1 MSIDT
6 AALTNGLVTSIMLL
20 CSQLLVFA
28 LDYYPHLFLSPFGH
42 IIQDATAQSSTQN
55 GPPSGFIEILDPS
68 PSGAITIHKPRTV
81 TPFEIDDSV
90 YAVITGDGNS
100 STLLSIA
107 NITNPNSP
115 SVTSYSN
122 TSSGLGNI
130 FYSHVF
136 TINGS
141 TYVIVSGNAADN
153 IGIINITNPLS
164 PVHLVTISDDEHTK
178 LNNPR
183 GITTTTIGSSTYA
196 LVTTFVGDGVQ
207 IINVTDPSNPS
218 AVSNIKDRVDGYEE
232 LDGASS
238 ITTTTIGSSTYAL
251 VTAFVDDGVQIINI
265 TNPAIPSPVANI
277 TDGDDYPILNG
288 SRAITTVTLD
298 SFTYALVAAFDDNG
312 TQIINITNP
321 AIPSPV
327 ANITD
332 GDDYPILNGSRA
344 ITTVTLDSF
353 TYALVTA
360 FNDNGIQIINITN
373 PASPSPAANIT
384 YDATDYA
391 KLRGPYGISTTTINS
406 SIYALV
412 ASYNA
417 GLQIVKISSITA
429 IPDKTAPN
437 ITSSATINPR
447 LISVDFDEPI
457 QIAQGAHESISITSS
472 STVFLIDELSIRN
485 ETTLEISLL
494 SSLKSNATPQI
505 VFNTTN
511 PSAPI
516 ITDLAGN
523 ALENVTVTALDKIP
537 PSIKSAMQISSSL
550 IVVDFDEPIF
560 TPALGGFHP
569 RPTVNMR
576 SQDPSLI
583 NGSNTLEISG
593 TFPAHAILNISIPGA
608 NIMDAAGNNF
618 TRGSILTNNTFNLF
632 PYTISELEII
642 VPYNNT
648 IDLNTL
654 SASDY
659 TVSFAPGQTS
669 PISAVT
675 LSSDATEVIITMN
688 TPFGTDAT
696 PTIEQTGEILNTNG
710 KNISIGKITAEDRAP
725 PNLVSAISSSSSSI
739 KVTFSEKMAP
749 SFTAVDRYDVS
760 GATVIST
767 HPSHDSKSIILNTS
781 LFVRASIQIDTLIE
795 DANQNKLP
803 PVTTSVIKN

>member
-1 MSIDT
+1 M
-6 AALTNGLVTSIMLL
+6 
-20 CSQLLVFA
+20 FA
-28 LDYYPHLFLSPFGH
+28 
-42 IIQDATAQSSTQN
+42 
-55 GPPSGFIEILDPS
+55 
-68 PSGAITIHKPRTV
+68 
-81 TPFEIDDSV
+81 
-90 YAVITGDGNS
+90 
-100 STLLSIA
+100 
-107 NITNPNSP
+107 
-115 SVTSYSN
+115 
-122 TSSGLGNI
+122 
-130 FYSHVF
+130 
-136 TINGS
+136 
-141 TYVIVSGNAADN
+141 
-153 IGIINITNPLS
+153 
-164 PVHLVTISDDEHTK
+164 
-178 LNNPR
+178 
-183 GITTTTIGSSTYA
+183 
-196 LVTTFVGDGVQ
+196 
-207 IINVTDPSNPS
+207 
-218 AVSNIKDRVDGYEE
+218 
-232 LDGASS
+232 
-238 ITTTTIGSSTYAL
+238 
-251 VTAFVDDGVQIINI
+251 
-265 TNPAIPSPVANI
+265 
-277 TDGDDYPILNG
+277 
-288 SRAITTVTLD
+288 
-298 SFTYALVAAFDDNG
+298 
-312 TQIINITNP
+312 
-321 AIPSPV
+321 
-327 ANITD
+327 
-332 GDDYPILNGSRA
+332 
-344 ITTVTLDSF
+344 VTLDSF

-648 IDLNTL
+648 ISLNTL

-659 TVSFAPGQTS
+659 TVSLAPGQIS

-688 TPFGTDAT
+688 TRFGTDAT

-710 KNISIGKITAEDRAP
+710 KNISMGRITAEDRAP
-725 PNLVSAISSSSSSI
+725 PYLVSAITTGHSTI
-739 KVTFSEKMAP
+739 IVTFSEKMAP

-760 GATVIST
+760 GTTLIST
-767 HPSHDSKSIILNTS
+767 HPSPDSKSIILNTS

-795 DANQNKLP
+795 DANQNKLTP
-803 PVTTSVIKN
+803 ATQPVVKNR

>member
-1 MSIDT
+1 MI
-6 AALTNGLVTSIMLL
+6 
-20 CSQLLVFA
+20 
-28 LDYYPHLFLSPFGH
+28 P
-42 IIQDATAQSSTQN
+42 
-55 GPPSGFIEILDPS
+55 
-68 PSGAITIHKPRTV
+68 
-81 TPFEIDDSV
+81 
-90 YAVITGDGNS
+90 VITGDGNS

-122 TSSGLGNI
+122 TSSGLGDI

-353 TYALVTA
+353 TYAIVTA

-384 YDATDYA
+384 YDATNYA

-457 QIAQGAHESISITSS
+457 QIAPGAHDSISITSS

-550 IVVDFDEPIF
+550 IVVDFDEPLFVEPIIPSDPSFIF
-560 TPALGGFHP
+560 PF
-569 RPTVNMR
+569 PTVNGITKL
-576 SQDPSLI
+576 PSLI

-593 TFPAHAILNISIPGA
+593 TFPAHAILNITIRGA

-648 IDLNTL
+648 IDSNTL

-669 PISAVT
+669 TISAVT
-675 LSSDATEVIITMN
+675 LSSDPTEVIILMQIPN
-688 TPFGTDAT
+688 
-696 PTIEQTGEILNTNG
+696 
-710 KNISIGKITAEDRAP
+710 TAE
-725 PNLVSAISSSSSSI
+725 
-739 KVTFSEKMAP
+739 
-749 SFTAVDRYDVS
+749 
-760 GATVIST
+760 
-767 HPSHDSKSIILNTS
+767 HDL
-781 LFVRASIQIDTLIE
+781 R
-795 DANQNKLP
+795 P
-803 PVTTSVIKN
+803 

>member
-1 MSIDT
+1 M
-6 AALTNGLVTSIMLL
+6 
-20 CSQLLVFA
+20 
-28 LDYYPHLFLSPFGH
+28 
-42 IIQDATAQSSTQN
+42 
-55 GPPSGFIEILDPS
+55 
-68 PSGAITIHKPRTV
+68 
-81 TPFEIDDSV
+81 
-90 YAVITGDGNS
+90 
-100 STLLSIA
+100 
-107 NITNPNSP
+107 
-115 SVTSYSN
+115 
-122 TSSGLGNI
+122 
-130 FYSHVF
+130 
-136 TINGS
+136 
-141 TYVIVSGNAADN
+141 
-153 IGIINITNPLS
+153 
-164 PVHLVTISDDEHTK
+164 
-178 LNNPR
+178 
-183 GITTTTIGSSTYA
+183 
-196 LVTTFVGDGVQ
+196 
-207 IINVTDPSNPS
+207 
-218 AVSNIKDRVDGYEE
+218 
-232 LDGASS
+232 
-238 ITTTTIGSSTYAL
+238 
-251 VTAFVDDGVQIINI
+251 
-265 TNPAIPSPVANI
+265 
-277 TDGDDYPILNG
+277 
-288 SRAITTVTLD
+288 
-298 SFTYALVAAFDDNG
+298 
-312 TQIINITNP
+312 
-321 AIPSPV
+321 
-327 ANITD
+327 
-332 GDDYPILNGSRA
+332 
-344 ITTVTLDSF
+344 
-353 TYALVTA
+353 
-360 FNDNGIQIINITN
+360 
-373 PASPSPAANIT
+373 
-384 YDATDYA
+384 
-391 KLRGPYGISTTTINS
+391 
-406 SIYALV
+406 

-457 QIAQGAHESISITSS
+457 QIAPGAHDSISITSS

-569 RPTVNMR
+569 FPTVNMR
-576 SQDPSLI
+576 SQYTSLI

-608 NIMDAAGNNF
+608 NIIDVAGNNF
-618 TRGSILTNNTFNLF
+618 AGGSILTNNTFNLF

-648 IDLNTL
+648 ISLNTL

-659 TVSFAPGQTS
+659 TVSLAPGQTS

-688 TPFGTDAT
+688 TRFGTDAT
-696 PTIEQTGEILNTNG
+696 PTIEQTGEILNTYG

-725 PNLVSAISSSSSSI
+725 PNVVSATLLSSFSI

-749 SFTAVDRYDVS
+749 PFTAVDRYDLS

-781 LFVRASIQIDTLIE
+781 QIVRGSIQIDPLIE
-795 DANQNKLP
+795 DANQNKITLIP
-803 PVTTSVIKN
+803 TRSIG

>member
-1 MSIDT
+1 MY
-6 AALTNGLVTSIMLL
+6 AVA
-20 CSQLLVFA
+20 VFA
-28 LDYYPHLFLSPFGH
+28 LALLSPLPFLSPFDH

-68 PSGAITIHKPRTV
+68 PSGTITIHKPRTV

-115 SVTSYSN
+115 SVMSYSN
-122 TSSGLGNI
+122 TSSGLGDI

-183 GITTTTIGSSTYA
+183 GITTTTIGSSIYA

-353 TYALVTA
+353 TYAIVTA

-384 YDATDYA
+384 YDAADYA

-457 QIAQGAHESISITSS
+457 QIAPGAHDSISITSS

-537 PSIKSAMQISSSL
+537 PSMKSAMQISSSL
-550 IVVDFDEPIF
+550 IVVDFDEPLFVEPIF
-560 TPALGGFHP
+560 TSDPSLIFP
-569 RPTVNMR
+569 FPTVNGIPEF
-576 SQDPSLI
+576 PSLI

-593 TFPAHAILNISIPGA
+593 TFPAHAILNISIRGA
-608 NIMDAAGNNF
+608 NIIDVAGNDF
-618 TRGSILTNNTFNLF
+618 AGGSILTNNTFNLF

-659 TVSFAPGQTS
+659 TVSLAPGQTS
-669 PISAVT
+669 TISTVT
-675 LSSDATEVIITMN
+675 LSSDATEVIIT
-688 TPFGTDAT
+688 D
-696 PTIEQTGEILNTNG
+696 E
-710 KNISIGKITAEDRAP
+710 
-725 PNLVSAISSSSSSI
+725 
-739 KVTFSEKMAP
+739 
-749 SFTAVDRYDVS
+749 Y
-760 GATVIST
+760 
-767 HPSHDSKSIILNTS
+767 
-781 LFVRASIQIDTLIE
+781 
-795 DANQNKLP
+795 
-803 PVTTSVIKN
+803 SVWN

>member
-1 MSIDT
+1 M
-6 AALTNGLVTSIMLL
+6 
-20 CSQLLVFA
+20 
-28 LDYYPHLFLSPFGH
+28 
-42 IIQDATAQSSTQN
+42 
-55 GPPSGFIEILDPS
+55 
-68 PSGAITIHKPRTV
+68 
-81 TPFEIDDSV
+81 
-90 YAVITGDGNS
+90 
-100 STLLSIA
+100 
-107 NITNPNSP
+107 
-115 SVTSYSN
+115 
-122 TSSGLGNI
+122 
-130 FYSHVF
+130 
-136 TINGS
+136 
-141 TYVIVSGNAADN
+141 
-153 IGIINITNPLS
+153 
-164 PVHLVTISDDEHTK
+164 
-178 LNNPR
+178 
-183 GITTTTIGSSTYA
+183 
-196 LVTTFVGDGVQ
+196 
-207 IINVTDPSNPS
+207 
-218 AVSNIKDRVDGYEE
+218 
-232 LDGASS
+232 
-238 ITTTTIGSSTYAL
+238 
-251 VTAFVDDGVQIINI
+251 TAFVDDGVQIINI

-312 TQIINITNP
+312 IQIINITNP

-353 TYALVTA
+353 TYAIVTA

-457 QIAQGAHESISITSS
+457 QIAPGAHDSISITSS

-550 IVVDFDEPIF
+550 IVVDFDEPLLSLFTSDPSIIF
-560 TPALGGFHP
+560 PS
-569 RPTVNMR
+569 PTVNGIR
-576 SQDPSLI
+576 ILPSLI

-593 TFPAHAILNISIPGA
+593 TFPAHAILNITIRGA
-608 NIMDAAGNNF
+608 NIIDVAG
-618 TRGSILTNNTFNLF
+618 
-632 PYTISELEII
+632 
-642 VPYNNT
+642 
-648 IDLNTL
+648 
-654 SASDY
+654 
-659 TVSFAPGQTS
+659 
-669 PISAVT
+669 
-675 LSSDATEVIITMN
+675 
-688 TPFGTDAT
+688 
-696 PTIEQTGEILNTNG
+696 
-710 KNISIGKITAEDRAP
+710 K
-725 PNLVSAISSSSSSI
+725 
-739 KVTFSEKMAP
+739 
-749 SFTAVDRYDVS
+749 
-760 GATVIST
+760 
-767 HPSHDSKSIILNTS
+767 
-781 LFVRASIQIDTLIE
+781 
-795 DANQNKLP
+795 
-803 PVTTSVIKN
+803 

>member
-1 MSIDT
+1 MD
-6 AALTNGLVTSIMLL
+6 ALVL
-20 CSQLLVFA
+20 
-28 LDYYPHLFLSPFGH
+28 H
-42 IIQDATAQSSTQN
+42 
-55 GPPSGFIEILDPS
+55 
-68 PSGAITIHKPRTV
+68 IHKPRTV

-321 AIPSPV
+321 ASPSPV

-373 PASPSPAANIT
+373 PASPSPVANIT

-550 IVVDFDEPIF
+550 IVVDFDEPLFVEPFITSDPSIIF
-560 TPALGGFHP
+560 PF
-569 RPTVNMR
+569 PTVNGITKL
-576 SQDPSLI
+576 PSLI

-593 TFPAHAILNISIPGA
+593 TFPAHGILNITIHGA
-608 NIMDAAGNNF
+608 NII
-618 TRGSILTNNTFNLF
+618 RC
-632 PYTISELEII
+632 
-642 VPYNNT
+642 
-648 IDLNTL
+648 
-654 SASDY
+654 
-659 TVSFAPGQTS
+659 
-669 PISAVT
+669 
-675 LSSDATEVIITMN
+675 
-688 TPFGTDAT
+688 
-696 PTIEQTGEILNTNG
+696 
-710 KNISIGKITAEDRAP
+710 
-725 PNLVSAISSSSSSI
+725 
-739 KVTFSEKMAP
+739 
-749 SFTAVDRYDVS
+749 
-760 GATVIST
+760 
-767 HPSHDSKSIILNTS
+767 H
-781 LFVRASIQIDTLIE
+781 
-795 DANQNKLP
+795 
-803 PVTTSVIKN
+803 

>member
-1 MSIDT
+1 M
-6 AALTNGLVTSIMLL
+6 
-20 CSQLLVFA
+20 
-28 LDYYPHLFLSPFGH
+28 
-42 IIQDATAQSSTQN
+42 
-55 GPPSGFIEILDPS
+55 
-68 PSGAITIHKPRTV
+68 
-81 TPFEIDDSV
+81 
-90 YAVITGDGNS
+90 
-100 STLLSIA
+100 
-107 NITNPNSP
+107 
-115 SVTSYSN
+115 
-122 TSSGLGNI
+122 
-130 FYSHVF
+130 
-136 TINGS
+136 
-141 TYVIVSGNAADN
+141 
-153 IGIINITNPLS
+153 
-164 PVHLVTISDDEHTK
+164 
-178 LNNPR
+178 
-183 GITTTTIGSSTYA
+183 
-196 LVTTFVGDGVQ
+196 TTFVGDGVQ

-537 PSIKSAMQISSSL
+537 PSIKSAMRISSSL

-560 TPALGGFHP
+560 APALGIFHP
-569 RPTVNMR
+569 FPTVNNIPEF
-576 SQDPSLI
+576 PSLI

-593 TFPAHAILNISIPGA
+593 TFPAHAILNITIPGA
-608 NIMDAAGNNF
+608 YIIDVAGNDF
-618 TRGSILTNNTFNLF
+618 AGGSILTNNTFNLF

-648 IDLNTL
+648 IDLSTL

-669 PISAVT
+669 AISTVT
-675 LSSDATEVIITMN
+675 LSI
-688 TPFGTDAT
+688 
-696 PTIEQTGEILNTNG
+696 
-710 KNISIGKITAEDRAP
+710 R
-725 PNLVSAISSSSSSI
+725 
-739 KVTFSEKMAP
+739 
-749 SFTAVDRYDVS
+749 
-760 GATVIST
+760 
-767 HPSHDSKSIILNTS
+767 
-781 LFVRASIQIDTLIE
+781 
-795 DANQNKLP
+795 
-803 PVTTSVIKN
+803 

>member
-1 MSIDT
+1 M
-6 AALTNGLVTSIMLL
+6 
-20 CSQLLVFA
+20 
-28 LDYYPHLFLSPFGH
+28 
-42 IIQDATAQSSTQN
+42 
-55 GPPSGFIEILDPS
+55 
-68 PSGAITIHKPRTV
+68 
-81 TPFEIDDSV
+81 
-90 YAVITGDGNS
+90 
-100 STLLSIA
+100 
-107 NITNPNSP
+107 
-115 SVTSYSN
+115 
-122 TSSGLGNI
+122 
-130 FYSHVF
+130 
-136 TINGS
+136 
-141 TYVIVSGNAADN
+141 
-153 IGIINITNPLS
+153 
-164 PVHLVTISDDEHTK
+164 
-178 LNNPR
+178 
-183 GITTTTIGSSTYA
+183 
-196 LVTTFVGDGVQ
+196 
-207 IINVTDPSNPS
+207 
-218 AVSNIKDRVDGYEE
+218 
-232 LDGASS
+232 
-238 ITTTTIGSSTYAL
+238 
-251 VTAFVDDGVQIINI
+251 TAFVDDGVQIINI

-353 TYALVTA
+353 TYAIVTA

-457 QIAQGAHESISITSS
+457 QIAPGAHDSISITSS

-537 PSIKSAMQISSSL
+537 PSIKSAMRISSSL
-550 IVVDFDEPIF
+550 IVVDFDEPLFVEPFSTSDPSFIF
-560 TPALGGFHP
+560 PF
-569 RPTVNMR
+569 PTVNGIPGF
-576 SQDPSLI
+576 PSLI
-583 NGSNTLEISG
+583 NGNNTLEISG
-593 TFPAHAILNISIPGA
+593 TFLAHRILNITIHGA
-608 NIMDAAGNNF
+608 NIIDVAGNDF
-618 TRGSILTNNTFNLF
+618 AGGYILANNTFNLF
-632 PYTISELEII
+632 PYTISERKII
-642 VPYNNT
+642 VPYNTT
-648 IDLNTL
+648 IDPNTL
-654 SASDY
+654 STSDY
-659 TVSFAPGQTS
+659 TVSFAPGQPST
-669 PISAVT
+669 ISAVGI
-675 LSSDATEVIITMN
+675 SSDLTQVIISMQI
-688 TPFGTDAT
+688 PFGTGDT
-696 PTIEQTGEILNTNG
+696 PTIEQTGEILSTYG
-710 KNISIGKITAEDRAP
+710 KNISIDKITAEDRAP
-725 PNLVSAISSSSSSI
+725 PNLVSAISTEQSTI
-739 KVTFSEKMAP
+739 IVTFSEKMAP
-749 SFTAVDRYDVS
+749 SFTAVDRY
-760 GATVIST
+760 TVLRHSNC
-767 HPSHDSKSIILNTS
+767 DFYTS
-781 LFVRASIQIDTLIE
+781 
-795 DANQNKLP
+795 
-803 PVTTSVIKN
+803 

>member
-1 MSIDT
+1 MY
-6 AALTNGLVTSIMLL
+6 AVA
-20 CSQLLVFA
+20 VFA
-28 LDYYPHLFLSPFGH
+28 LALLSPLPFLSPFDH

-68 PSGAITIHKPRTV
+68 PSGTITIHKPRTV

-321 AIPSPV
+321 AFPSPV

-457 QIAQGAHESISITSS
+457 QIAPGAHESISITSS

-560 TPALGGFHP
+560 THDQGINPPP
-569 RPTVNMR
+569 RVDQR
-576 SQDPSLI
+576 FVLQYLI
-583 NGSNTLEISG
+583 NANNSLELSG

-618 TRGSILTNNTFNLF
+618 TGGSILTNNTFNLF
-632 PYTISELEII
+632 SYTISEREII
-642 VPYNNT
+642 VPYNTT
-648 IDLNTL
+648 IDLSTL
-654 SASDY
+654 STSDY
-659 TVSFAPGQTS
+659 TVSFAPGQ
-669 PISAVT
+669 
-675 LSSDATEVIITMN
+675 
-688 TPFGTDAT
+688 
-696 PTIEQTGEILNTNG
+696 
-710 KNISIGKITAEDRAP
+710 
-725 PNLVSAISSSSSSI
+725 
-739 KVTFSEKMAP
+739 P
-749 SFTAVDRYDVS
+749 SMV
-760 GATVIST
+760 
-767 HPSHDSKSIILNTS
+767 
-781 LFVRASIQIDTLIE
+781 
-795 DANQNKLP
+795 
-803 PVTTSVIKN
+803 